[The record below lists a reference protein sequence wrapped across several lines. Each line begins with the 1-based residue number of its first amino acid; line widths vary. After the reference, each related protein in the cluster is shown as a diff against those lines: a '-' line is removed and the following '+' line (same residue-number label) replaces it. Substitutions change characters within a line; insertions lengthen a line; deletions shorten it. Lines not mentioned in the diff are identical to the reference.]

1 MLHIDIT
8 ILWTVINLLILYF
21 LLKKFLFGRVHK
33 ILDEREAQIKKSYDD
48 AAAVQQDADSLKAKY
63 ESQLLGADEEIL
75 RMKADARKEAD
86 AEYDR
91 IVAEANNKS
100 EEIIETAHKK
110 AVAVSDREKQKA
122 EESITT
128 MVKEAAA
135 KIVASQS
142 DEQMYDVF
150 LKEVEKENE

>member
-8 ILWTVINLLILYF
+8 ILYTIINILILYF

-33 ILDEREAQIKKSYDD
+33 MLDERDAQIKQSYAD
-48 AAAVQQDADSLKAKY
+48 AAAAEKEAEAHKTEY
-63 ESQLLGADEEIL
+63 ENQLLGVDNEIL

-91 IVAEANNKS
+91 IVAEANTKS

-150 LKEVEKENE
+150 LKEVEKNNE